1 LKKIFKIKF
10 LGMNLL
16 IGYAFSLLVFYFT
29 SLVFISK
36 YVIPVNIVLL
46 LPFIYQGLKT
56 KKDAYDF
63 FIISI
68 ITLFIIHF
76 FTLTFIVPEAA
87 KSYLI
92 SINRELNL
100 SPYQNYTLALA
111 KFLRFHS
118 LLFTVNIMTIIN
130 LFTILYTFYECLKYL
145 FGNLKTRRLAF

>member
-1 LKKIFKIKF
+1 MFLAILLTAIVLLLCFEFIGKGLKKIFKIKF

-87 KSYLI
+87 KSY
-92 SINRELNL
+92 
-100 SPYQNYTLALA
+100 
-111 KFLRFHS
+111 
-118 LLFTVNIMTIIN
+118 
-130 LFTILYTFYECLKYL
+130 
-145 FGNLKTRRLAF
+145 